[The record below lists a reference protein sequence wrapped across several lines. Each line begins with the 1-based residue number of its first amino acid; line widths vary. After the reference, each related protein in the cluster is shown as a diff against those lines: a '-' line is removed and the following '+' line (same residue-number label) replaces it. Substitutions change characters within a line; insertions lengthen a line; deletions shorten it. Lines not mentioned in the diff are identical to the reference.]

1 MKMAFRHIQNDCVLC
16 HANKVK
22 DVRPLGECLHITAN
36 FWLYVRLLH
45 LLPSLSPPPHLP
57 DQQEQI
63 YLTGYQHGSDS
74 FAKQTF
80 TSPQIALRDI
90 NGDGGLDLPVTS
102 SLSAP
107 PAQVTPL
114 PPTSPFLAF
123 PHNLP
128 LGAEMDPEVAA
139 CADVKGGEVVE
150 SGLMSGGTITINSE
164 SK

>member
-45 LLPSLSPPPHLP
+45 LLPPLSPPPHLP

-80 TSPQIALRDI
+80 TSPQIALREI

-107 PAQVTPL
+107 PAQVTPPPHL
-114 PPTSPFLAF
+114 P
-123 PHNLP
+123 
-128 LGAEMDPEVAA
+128 V
-139 CADVKGGEVVE
+139 
-150 SGLMSGGTITINSE
+150 SGLSTQSASWSRNGSRGGSLCRCKGRRGGGVRPDEWRNNHN
-164 SK
+164 

>member
-1 MKMAFRHIQNDCVLC
+1 M
-16 HANKVK
+16 
-22 DVRPLGECLHITAN
+22 
-36 FWLYVRLLH
+36 RLLH
-45 LLPSLSPPPHLP
+45 LLPPLLPPPHLP

-63 YLTGYQHGSDS
+63 YLTGHQHGSDS

-80 TSPQIALRDI
+80 TSPQIALREI
-90 NGDGGLDLPVTS
+90 NGDGGLDLPVTP

-107 PAQVTPL
+107 QAQVTA
-114 PPTSPFLAF
+114 PPTPPPHPSPFLAF

-150 SGLMSGGTITINSE
+150 IRPKGWRNNHN
-164 SK
+164 